1 MCIRD
6 SFEADGAYNVTKGQ
20 ALLEGYDGMRR
31 LGDAE
36 IAALPV
42 LTRGAAMRFL
52 LTRLY
57 DWIHIPDTSFVTKKD
72 PKEYLRKNRFY
83 RQVKRPAELGLM
95 RDATLS

>member
-6 SFEADGAYNVTKGQ
+6 
-20 ALLEGYDGMRR
+20 R
-31 LGDAE
+31 
-36 IAALPV
+36 
-42 LTRGAAMRFL
+42 
-52 LTRLY
+52 
-57 DWIHIPDTSFVTKKD
+57 HIPDTSFVTKKD